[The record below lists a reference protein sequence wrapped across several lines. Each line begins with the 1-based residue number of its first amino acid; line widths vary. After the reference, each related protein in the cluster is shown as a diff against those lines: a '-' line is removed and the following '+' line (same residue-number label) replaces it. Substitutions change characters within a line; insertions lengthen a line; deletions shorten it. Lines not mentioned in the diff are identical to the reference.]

1 MTNDVITVIDF
12 NPNTLVQYQ
21 GGGYEGCFW
30 EWNYAFI
37 TPDSKFVNLGCSGSA
52 GCETLE
58 ELEAYYQRR
67 REGEFFLY
75 DLSDDAALTEVPDTL
90 PVDHLI
96 SVANKLEEV
105 GHQVDF
111 QPQCDKC
118 KSRFSIEF
126 ASPDNLAGIGGI
138 ALAHQDILCEECAY
152 NWEEVES
159 DDGHRE
165 LYEGDE

>member
-1 MTNDVITVIDF
+1 MTNDVITVTDF
-12 NPNTLVQYQ
+12 KPNTLVQYQ

-37 TPDSKFVNLGCSGSA
+37 TPGGEFVNLGCSGSA
-52 GCETLE
+52 GCETLDA
-58 ELEAYYQRR
+58 LEAYYQRR

-75 DLSDDAALTEVPDTL
+75 DLNDKKSLTEVPDEL

-96 SVANKLEEV
+96 GVANKLKEV

-118 KSRFSIEF
+118 ESRFSIEF

-138 ALAHQDILCEECAY
+138 AIAHQDILCEECAY
-152 NWEEVES
+152 TWEE
-159 DDGHRE
+159 D
-165 LYEGDE
+165 